1 MALTDTDVRYLER
14 CFELAERGRR
24 TAAPNPV
31 VGAVLVRDGR
41 VLGEGW
47 HERPGEAHAEVNALR
62 AAGDARGATMYVSL
76 EPCSHHGRTPPCAD
90 ALIEAGVVRVVAA
103 MDDPTPKV
111 GGQGFDRLREAGVQV
126 EEADGELRL
135 RGHRMVAEWLTFA
148 VTGHPHVT
156 YKAAV
161 SADGRTSRGDGRQ
174 VWISSPES
182 RRMVHE
188 LRAQSGAVAVGIGT
202 VLADDPLLTARDC
215 DPPAQRQPL
224 RVVFDRRGRL
234 PADSQLAR
242 TASPDTPVLV
252 VQAPGAPPPPPGVE
266 ALQVYGLAPALHNLG
281 RRRISSLLLEGGP
294 TIATGFLDSGP
305 HIERLMVFTSPEELG
320 EGPGLFDREVELPA
334 PWKTVKVGV
343 DMLTVAE
350 FGEELRVHRHRCGA
364 G

>member
-1 MALTDTDVRYLER
+1 MALTESDARHLER

-31 VGAVLVRDGR
+31 VGAVLVRDGQ

-90 ALIEAGVVRVVAA
+90 ALIEAGVARVVAG
-103 MDDPTPKV
+103 MGDPTPKV
-111 GGQGFDRLREAGVQV
+111 GGDGFARLREAGVDV
-126 EEADGELRL
+126 DVADGELEL
-135 RGHRMVAEWLTFA
+135 RARRMVAEWLTLSLA
-148 VTGHPHVT
+148 HRPLVT

-188 LRAQSGAVAVGIGT
+188 LRAQAGAVAVGIGT

-215 DPPAQRQPL
+215 DPPERQPL
-224 RVVFDRRGRL
+224 RIVFDRRGRL

-242 TASPDTPVLV
+242 TSAPESPVLV
-252 VQAPGAPPPPPGVE
+252 VQAPGAPLPPPGVE
-266 ALQVYGLAPALHNLG
+266 VLQVYGVGPALLNLG

-294 TIATGFLDSGP
+294 TIATGFLDAGL
-305 HIERLMVFTSPEELG
+305 IDRLMVFASPDELG
-320 EGPGLFDREVELPA
+320 EGPGLFTGDLQLPA
-334 PWKTVKVGV
+334 PWKALQVGV
-343 DMLTVAE
+343 DMLTVTE
-350 FGEELRVHRHRCGA
+350 IGEEARVHGDRDGD

>member
-1 MALTDTDVRYLER
+1 MALTETDVRYLER

-47 HERPGEAHAEVNALR
+47 HERPGEPHAEVNALR

-90 ALIEAGVVRVVAA
+90 ALIEAGVARVVAA
-103 MDDPTPKV
+103 MGDPTPKV
-111 GGQGFDRLREAGVQV
+111 GGRGFARLREAGVEV
-126 EEADGELRL
+126 DVAAGELEL
-135 RGHRMVAEWLTFA
+135 RARRMVAEWLTLSMQ
-148 VTGHPHVT
+148 GRPHVT

-188 LRAQSGAVAVGIGT
+188 LRAQAGAVAVGIGT

-215 DPPAQRQPL
+215 DPPPERQPL
-224 RVVFDRRGRL
+224 RIVFDREGRL

-242 TASPDTPVLV
+242 TASPDAPVLV

-266 ALQVYGLAPALHNLG
+266 ALQVYGLGPALLNLG
-281 RRRISSLLLEGGP
+281 RRRMSSMLLEGGP
-294 TIATGFLDSGP
+294 TLATGFLELGLID
-305 HIERLMVFTSPEELG
+305 RLMVFTSPEELG
-320 EGPGLFDREVELPA
+320 EGPGLFTDEEPPA
-334 PWKTVKVGV
+334 IPPWKALQVGV
-343 DMLTVAE
+343 DMLTVTE
-350 FGEELRVHRHRCGA
+350 LEEEWRVHRYRRRG